1 MFYRVGKIK
10 CEEGNADEVI
20 NYFKSNE
27 DFFNNTD
34 GIHSLSYFKSA
45 NDEVIGVA
53 VWESKER
60 LDSNAE
66 RVQSMMAGLMKYVIS
81 PPEISEGTLEYQFN
95 NK

>member
-1 MFYRVGKIK
+1 MFYRIGKIK
-10 CEEGNADEVI
+10 CEQGKADEVI

-27 DFFNNTD
+27 DFFSNTE

-45 NDEVIGVA
+45 NDEVMGVA
-53 VWESKER
+53 IWKSKES

-66 RVQSMMAGLMKYVIS
+66 RVQSLMAGLMKYTTS
-81 PPEISEGTLEYQFN
+81 PPEISEGVLEYQFN